1 MKKMKRFNKML
12 CLTISSIM
20 MLSMVA
26 CGSGTSSANSSDSS
40 TQSGA
45 SDTAQTGSGKKLIVY
60 TNSNSDGRGEWWQ
73 EQASKAGFS
82 IEIVGAGGA
91 DLTNRLI
98 AEKSNPTADV
108 VFGLNNMLYEQ
119 LKENDVLTKYEP
131 SWASETEAGS
141 NDKDGYY
148 HSLVKQALLM
158 VYNDADFDAS
168 SAPKGYEDLWNN
180 EKFAGKYD
188 AQTQVTQMT
197 PRIIIASILT
207 RYKDDAG
214 EYGISEE
221 GWNVISEYFA
231 NGVAAVEGE
240 ELFSNMANGKV
251 SIGTAVSGTMK
262 SKEEQYDV
270 SVGIVK
276 PEIGTPMIIEQVAL
290 INGTKNEA
298 TAKEFIDWCG
308 SAEVQTAFAKEFNS
322 MPTNTTAAK
331 EANADI
337 VELFTGL
344 KSQDL
349 DWTFIYENMDLWI
362 EKIQLEI
369 L

>member
-1 MKKMKRFNKML
+1 MKRFNKVL
-12 CLTISSIM
+12 CLALSSIM

-26 CGSGTSSANSSDSS
+26 CGSDSSSAN
-40 TQSGA
+40 TAESGTK
-45 SDTAQTGSGKKLIVY
+45 SETSGTAQTGSGKKLIVY

-73 EQASKAGFS
+73 EQAKEAGFN

-98 AEKSNPTADV
+98 AEKNNPTADV

-131 SWASETEAGS
+131 SWANETEAGS

-158 VYNDADFDAS
+158 VYNNADFDATT
-168 SAPKGYEDLWNN
+168 APTGYEDLWSKP
-180 EKFAGKYD
+180 EFAGKYD
-188 AQTQVTQMT
+188 AQAQVTQMT

-207 RYKDDAG
+207 RYQDDAG
-214 EYGISEE
+214 EYGISDE
-221 GWNVISEYFA
+221 GWEVISEYFA

-240 ELFSNMANGKV
+240 ELFSNMVNGKV

-262 SKEEQYDV
+262 SKEEQYDI

-290 INGTKNEA
+290 INGTKNEE

-308 SAEVQTAFAKEFNS
+308 SEEVQTAFAKEFNA
-322 MPTNTTAAK
+322 MPTNIAAAK

-337 VELFTGL
+337 IELFTGL
-344 KSQDL
+344 KSQEL